1 MSETKKETPITID
14 DNEYILEDMSEEQQ
28 QMINHVSDLDRK
40 IGNSKFN
47 LDQLLFGRN
56 AFMTALNDSLL
67 PEPLPEKD

>member
-56 AFMTALNDSLL
+56 AFMTALKDSLL